1 MRISRAPGLPSQ
13 ARAPDTSPV
22 PTAPTTP
29 VRRVSALTP
38 TQRADIVVEA
48 ADLLAAGHVVVLPT
62 DTVYGL
68 FTSAASRE
76 GIDRLSAIIRAAGS
90 DPLPQHWA
98 WHAPSVQSIFGAV
111 HPSAPV
117 HRRLIRELSPAPVKF
132 RLVRT
137 PPQLDEIRL
146 RLHALPGTIH
156 DTKTLGFRVPD
167 HTLTIAI
174 LDAALAKGHP
184 AVAPSI
190 AAAGFGDGREIT
202 QSLVDASRSGTPA
215 LVLDDGPTRLGTPST
230 TIRLEPDGSFLIAAP
245 GAMEERF
252 IRKHLTRT
260 ILFVCTGNTCRSPMA
275 AAIARHEL
283 AARHIAETPADD
295 RSVATRVRSAGLS
308 AAEGAPITP
317 EAVRALVE
325 LGLDRAPA
333 ESHRAH
339 ELTRQTLAEASVI
352 YAMTRAH
359 AAAIHAIDPNANVE
373 LLDPAGKDI
382 PDPIGGPQKVYTAT
396 AERLRTLIRTR
407 LDELAD

>member
-1 MRISRAPGLPSQ
+1 MPSG
-13 ARAPDTSPV
+13 SPSNS
-22 PTAPTTP
+22 P
-29 VRRVSALTP
+29 
-38 TQRADIVVEA
+38 E
-48 ADLLAAGHVVVLPT
+48 
-62 DTVYGL
+62 
-68 FTSAASRE
+68 
-76 GIDRLSAIIRAAGS
+76 
-90 DPLPQHWA
+90 
-98 WHAPSVQSIFGAV
+98 V
-111 HPSAPV
+111 H
-117 HRRLIRELSPAPVKF
+117 L
-132 RLVRT
+132 
-137 PPQLDEIRL
+137 
-146 RLHALPGTIH
+146 
-156 DTKTLGFRVPD
+156 
-167 HTLTIAI
+167 
-174 LDAALAKGHP
+174 
-184 AVAPSI
+184 
-190 AAAGFGDGREIT
+190 
-202 QSLVDASRSGTPA
+202 
-215 LVLDDGPTRLGTPST
+215 
-230 TIRLEPDGSFLIAAP
+230 
-245 GAMEERF
+245 
-252 IRKHLTRT
+252 
-260 ILFVCTGNTCRSPMA
+260 LFVCTGNTCRSPMA